1 MAQSLPLDT
10 RTAQKLDTRARLL
23 RVAAQLFDADGVDA
37 VTVDQIART
46 AETSRANFYLH
57 FSGKAD
63 LLHAMRRDM
72 WKVAQGFY
80 DAFALLPDT
89 HPRTLLGWLQ
99 GFADAWASHAEQTR
113 AILVATPREVSAE
126 YVEHLQDFI
135 AALTRDPRKWPRL
148 APDEARRRA
157 HLLISQLSGFLSELH
172 VHGMPMDRAA
182 MLTSFST
189 LWSKALSAPEPRP
202 D

>member
-1 MAQSLPLDT
+1 MAHPIPLDA
-10 RTAQKLDTRARLL
+10 RAAQKLDTRARLL
-23 RVAAQLFDADGVDA
+23 RTAAELFDRAGVDA
-37 VTVDQIART
+37 VTVDQIARA

-72 WKVAQGFY
+72 WQVAQGY
-80 DAFALLPDT
+80 YEAFAQLPDT
-89 HPRTLLGWLQ
+89 RPATLLRWLR

-126 YVEHLQDFI
+126 YVEHLQDYI
-135 AALTRDPRKWPRL
+135 AALTRDPGKWPRV

-172 VHGMPMDRAA
+172 VHSMPMDRAA
-182 MLTSFST
+182 MLASFAA
-189 LWSKALSAPEPRP
+189 LWSKAINAPEPP
-202 D
+202 P